1 METELGQ
8 IVMIMGV
15 VAMLMEL
22 PVKFGLKT
30 ALPKL
35 FNSIPYL
42 PDFPPE
48 ETVKWSFRGLAIAIG
63 IGLAF
68 TVFNDISYFGMFDRV
83 PVDQNMVYLDHII
96 VGFLAGLTEKGAHD
110 LLQASKRFFEF
121 MGKVGGQVPIQS

>member
-1 METELGQ
+1 
-8 IVMIMGV
+8 MIRGV
-15 VAMLMEL
+15 VAMPMEL

-48 ETVKWSFRGLAIAIG
+48 ETIKWSFRGLAIAIG

-68 TVFNDISYFGMFDRV
+68 TVFNDISYFGFFGRNPID
-83 PVDQNMVYLDHII
+83 PWLIYLDHLA

-121 MGKVGGQVPIQS
+121 MGKVGGQVPIQ